1 MIPSRHT
8 VLGSATERVVLD
20 TPAAEAIRTEVDRAG
35 ARRVVTIAARALSD
49 GTDEIA
55 RIRAALGDRD
65 AGLMPPIRPHA
76 PRSDLAAIVRAAI
89 DAGADMIVAVG
100 GSSVM
105 DGAKIVGLAHA
116 HRAVTVEALGA
127 LRIQYD
133 AQGQITSAPSI
144 GPDIPVVCVPT
155 TLSGGEFNTLSGAY
169 DEAAGRKDGYQH
181 PGMAPRAIIL
191 DPDMARHTPERLW
204 LATGMRAVDHAI
216 ETLVSPYS
224 NAFYDGL
231 AESGLR
237 LLVEALPRLKRD
249 AGDRE
254 ARLLSQIG
262 AWQAIVP
269 LVGGVPMGASHAI
282 GHALGAFGISH
293 GETSCVMAATVQR
306 WNAGQPCP
314 AQARVAAALGDPD
327 APLGDLID
335 AFVGA
340 LGLPRSLADVGIGA
354 DAYARLAELTLA
366 DIWGGTNVRPLR
378 GADDVVAILE
388 QAAR

>member
-1 MIPSRHT
+1 MIPSRHI
-8 VLGSATERVVLD
+8 VLGSTTERVILD
-20 TPAAEAIRTEVDRAG
+20 RPAAEAIRAEVDRAG
-35 ARRVVTIAARALSD
+35 ARRVVTIAARSLTD

-76 PRSDLAAIVRAAI
+76 PLGDLVAVVRRAIAAE
-89 DAGADMIVAVG
+89 ADMIVAVG

-105 DGAKIVGLAHA
+105 DGAKIAGLAHA
-116 HRAVTVEALGA
+116 HGADTIAALDA

-133 AQGQITSAPSI
+133 AQGQIVSAPSL

-169 DEAAGRKDGYQH
+169 DEAAGRKHGYRH

-191 DPDMARHTPERLW
+191 DPDLARHTPERLW

-224 NAFYDGL
+224 NAYYDGL
-231 AESGLR
+231 AESGLK

-306 WNAGQPCP
+306 WNAEQPCP
-314 AQARVAAALGDPD
+314 AQARVAAVLGRPD
-327 APLGDLID
+327 APLGTLID
-335 AFVGA
+335 DFVRA
-340 LGLPRSLADVGIGA
+340 LGLPRTLADVGIGEEA
-354 DAYARLAELTLA
+354 HSRLAELTLA

-378 GADDVVAILE
+378 GPADVVAILE
-388 QAAR
+388 QAQR